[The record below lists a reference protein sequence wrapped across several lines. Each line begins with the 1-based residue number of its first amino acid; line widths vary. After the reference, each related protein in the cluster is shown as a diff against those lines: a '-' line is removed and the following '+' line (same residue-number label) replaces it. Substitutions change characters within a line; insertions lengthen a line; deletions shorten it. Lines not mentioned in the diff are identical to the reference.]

1 MESCPRLLRRP
12 GHQPET
18 QGGNKMNLPTPPLP
32 TQCPSQRHP
41 APSPWTSPLP
51 PASQPFP
58 VPSHTPGP
66 PRQPTELQSC
76 SETQTGPPTR
86 LPSQDTHRCCKAPN
100 RLSLHRECIWG
111 EGLCSSWVAHSN
123 YWTQETQRAPRDT
136 PRAATWG
143 VGHVSRHTT
152 HSLLASVC
160 DRHHV

>member
-58 VPSHTPGP
+58 VPSHTPATSRPAQTAQRTAVLLRDPAWPAHP
-66 PRQPTELQSC
+66 PPQPGHPQVLQSP
-76 SETQTGPPTR
+76 QQAQPP
-86 LPSQDTHRCCKAPN
+86 P
-100 RLSLHRECIWG
+100 
-111 EGLCSSWVAHSN
+111 
-123 YWTQETQRAPRDT
+123 
-136 PRAATWG
+136 G
-143 VGHVSRHTT
+143 VHLG
-152 HSLLASVC
+152 
-160 DRHHV
+160 